1 MKIFYLLI
9 SILLVSCAQQTI
21 LTGGEKD
28 NKPPELILD
37 SNRNITNFSENHLL
51 LEFNENIQLLKEKR
65 SFITNPEINDIEL
78 IEEKNKIDLVWRDSL
93 IENTTYSFIFLNAIA
108 DITES
113 NKISELKYTIST
125 GAKIDSGK
133 IYGSINKY
141 PEKAPLE
148 NALIHAKGINKN
160 SNIYRTYS
168 NSNGQYQLNNLK
180 KGKYILYCFDDE
192 NNNYLLDTVSEIH
205 GFYLDTIFI
214 NDTILKK
221 DIIVYKPYEK
231 VALDEIKF
239 NPLGHL
245 KLKFNQPIDSC
256 IVHDLMT
263 NQIYSSNNL
272 VDKHD
277 FYFKDTIQKHT
288 VIIKSKKNFYDTV
301 RIAYDYKKPYK
312 NKITYKEYI
321 TTQLESPKEY
331 QLEFNQFIKEIDTSL
346 IEILSDSIKIP
357 TVFYFKKNIL
367 SVYPKEELSNYKMT
381 LFPKSVVGVKN
392 SKADTSLVAFEINKK
407 TNLSSLELKVNN
419 IPFKNNIIQIYKSDV
434 KVKEITI
441 TGDKLDTIIND
452 CFPGKYHLKLIGDL
466 NKDGYWTIG
475 NIKNRV
481 LPEPIIDYEG
491 AIDLKK
497 NWTANILWDFKV
509 E

>member
-65 SFITNPEINDIEL
+65 TFITNPEINDIEL

-148 NALIHAKGINKN
+148 NALIHAKGINEN

-205 GFYLDTIFI
+205 GFYLDTILI

-245 KLKFNQPIDSC
+245 ILNFNQPIDSI
-256 IVHDLMT
+256 IVHDLIT
-263 NQIYSSNNL
+263 NQIYSSNSL

-312 NKITYKEYI
+312 NKINYKEYI

-357 TVFYFKKNIL
+357 TAFYFKKNIL
-367 SVYPKEELSNYKMT
+367 SVSPKEELSNYKMT

-392 SKADTSLVAFEINKK
+392 SKADTSLVAFKINKK
-407 TNLSSLELKVNN
+407 TNLSSLDLKVNN
-419 IPFKNNIIQIYKSDV
+419 IPFKNNIIQIYNSDI

-481 LPEPIIDYEG
+481 LPEAIIDYEG
-491 AIDLKK
+491 AIELKK